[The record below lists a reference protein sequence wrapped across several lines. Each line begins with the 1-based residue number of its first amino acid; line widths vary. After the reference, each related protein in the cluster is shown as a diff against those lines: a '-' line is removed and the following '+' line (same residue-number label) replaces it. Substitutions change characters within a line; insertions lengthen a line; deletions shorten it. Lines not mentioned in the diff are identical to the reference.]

1 MKKNKVTLFGP
12 MGSGK
17 STIGRALSALSGL
30 PFLDLDDMVSAHF
43 GTDIVNIFGQYGE
56 PAFRHIEQLRAV
68 ELLDGQDSFVLAT
81 GGGTIQHAD
90 VQRRLDGPGV
100 CSVYLRVSADAVR
113 ERLDRFEQAR
123 RPLLADG
130 FERWNELL
138 QQRQALYER
147 CSLCIDTDG
156 RSVDE
161 LARVINDHR

>member
-1 MKKNKVTLFGP
+1 MMRNKVTLFGP

-56 PAFRHIEQLRAV
+56 PAFRHIEQLSAV
-68 ELLDGQDSFVLAT
+68 ELLDGPESFVLAT

-90 VQRRLDGPGV
+90 VQRRLAGPGV
-100 CSVYLRVSADAVR
+100 FSVFLRVSVDAVR
-113 ERLDRFEQAR
+113 ERLDRFEQER
-123 RPLLADG
+123 RPLLAGG

-156 RSVDE
+156 RTVDDI
-161 LARVINDHR
+161 ARVINDHR